1 MAGLFARRRH
11 RRAPALPFVAPPATA
26 LLLRPSML
34 RVGFPAARLFGIM
47 NEPSA
52 GRDRRHKMNGP
63 SGLRLATCFGL
74 AVVLPAAQTPPTA
87 HPRDEWRVIAKE
99 CRDVLPAQAKIRA
112 CLNLLSDQR
121 LAPAYLAPINAEIS
135 STFQGLRDYGNA
147 IKYKNIEIAHANTAV
162 EQPSASSEALP
173 ASFGAMSLRY
183 LELGTLQSLNRLAFF
198 DSQSDEARRDATEE
212 QSNYNQALSYNPM
225 NYRAIG
231 TGLKF
236 AACSAIARL
245 LPRTWKPR
253 SGLLNRLVIRTPLGT
268 TSMSRS
274 ALAFRPGAGTSL
286 RNPSVATRQNSAA
299 PDHPDRTERYQ
310 KTCEIEVDHL
320 EALRKMRQNVAAIR
334 FRR

>member
-1 MAGLFARRRH
+1 
-11 RRAPALPFVAPPATA
+11 
-26 LLLRPSML
+26 ML

-112 CLNLLSDQR
+112 CLNLLSDRR

-147 IKYKNIEIAHANTAV
+147 IKYKKIEIAHANTAV

-225 NYRAIG
+225 NYRAYRYRAEI
-231 TGLKF
+231 
-236 AACSAIARL
+236 
-245 LPRTWKPR
+245 R
-253 SGLLNRLVIRTPLGT
+253 SLFCDR
-268 TSMSRS
+268 
-274 ALAFRPGAGTSL
+274 A
-286 RNPSVATRQNSAA
+286 SAA
-299 PDHPDRTERYQ
+299 QDM
-310 KTCEIEVDHL
+310 
-320 EALRKMRQNVAAIR
+320 EAAVRFAEQAGDQDAARDYKHVTLSACIPAW
-334 FRR
+334 RRD